1 MSGIDATCKEA
12 MEERKHSVVGVS
24 RALLLTSFLLVL
36 SGGLAQVTGLS
47 HEWMMVTHSN
57 QAHFS
62 DAWAVLTVLGFGW
75 PLLIIGSIY
84 AGRDPHLL
92 AAFVKVSLLAT
103 AAAQIPKLLMPV
115 PRPALLLDP
124 AQLVIVGEPVLHTG
138 SMPSGHALAT
148 FSMLTVAWLGR
159 RSQVSREMRQPMSLI
174 WLALLVLGVAVAW
187 SRVAVGAHWPAD
199 VLVGSGL
206 GLGVGVMAWQWES
219 VRPWRSWFSTA
230 AGQWSVVAF
239 LLIAACAWTA
249 TKTGYPS
256 AVWLQWLVAAFA
268 LAEVGRR
275 AFYAAIPQAARRR
288 SGRQT

>member
-1 MSGIDATCKEA
+1 MSGTDATY
-12 MEERKHSVVGVS
+12 EEPLVASKQPVVGAS

-47 HEWMMVTHSN
+47 KEWMMATHSN
-57 QAHFS
+57 RAHFS
-62 DAWAVLTVLGFGW
+62 DAWALLTVLGFGW

-84 AGRDPHLL
+84 AGRDSRLL

-159 RSQVSREMRQPMSLI
+159 RSLASREMRQPMSLI
-174 WLALLVLGVAVAW
+174 WLALLVLGIAVAW

-219 VRPWRSWFSTA
+219 FWPWRSWFSTA

-239 LLIAACAWTA
+239 LLIAAGAWIA

-256 AVWLQWLVAAFA
+256 AIWLQWLVAAFA
-268 LAEVGRR
+268 LAEVFRR
-275 AFYAAIPQAARRR
+275 AVYDFIHQAARRR
-288 SGRQT
+288 SGRQI